1 MEHTIEHYLMSLVGL
16 ALPDRE
22 FELAAGDQTILT
34 SIARQVARGT
44 ALTDRQYELV
54 KSKLIDYRDQF
65 EKNDMVHLDL
75 ALDNLNQPLR
85 EIDRSQTITVED
97 GYVVVKFPFNKK
109 TISQLDTVS
118 SHYRQF
124 YSHEKGSN
132 LHRFKLYE
140 PVINQIIELFKN
152 KQFKIDPKL
161 TEVNNQIEEI
171 KTQESKYIPHVTAD
185 GLVNVDPRAEELAVK
200 EIGEFSRENRIKYWD
215 RSIRYGYR
223 KPQRYFDTASPL
235 AENLANRS
243 NIKEYVNPSAYTLK
257 DVVMAVKEL
266 DRFPLLVTLSR
277 KKEYHELQ
285 QLVEAFDFVDSQQQI
300 VLDRVEDAHDS
311 NYALNNFIKEKNFNR
326 WLDKDIKIVY
336 IFKSS
341 LPKLLLKN
349 DWRPIAHLS
358 LSGERENSMTSSYI
372 DQYCDLNIFHD
383 AQPSYWNNTMSRQ
396 LIQWV

>member
-1 MEHTIEHYLMSLVGL
+1 MEHTIEQYLISLT
-16 ALPDRE
+16 
-22 FELAAGDQTILT
+22 GDGDFVLDPKDKTILI

-65 EKNDMVHLDL
+65 ERNDMNHLDL

-85 EIDRSQTITVED
+85 KIDRSQTITVED

-132 LHRFKLYE
+132 QHRFKLYE
-140 PVINQIIELFKN
+140 PVINQIVELFKN
-152 KQFKIDPKL
+152 KQFEIDPKL
-161 TEVNNQIEEI
+161 IEINNKIEEI
-171 KTQESKYIPHVTAD
+171 KTQESKYVPHVTVD
-185 GLVNVDPRAEELAVK
+185 SLINVDSRVYELAAK

-215 RSIRYGYR
+215 RSFRYGY
-223 KPQRYFDTASPL
+223 KKQPKCFDTASPL
-235 AENLANRS
+235 AEDLANRS

-266 DRFPLLVTLSR
+266 DRFPLLITLSR

-285 QLVEAFDFVDSQQQI
+285 QLVEAFDFVDPQQQI
-300 VLDRVEDAHDS
+300 VLDRVEDTHDS

-326 WLDKDIKIVY
+326 WLDNDIKIAY

-349 DWRPIAHLS
+349 EWRPIAHLS
-358 LSGERENSMTSSYI
+358 LSGERENTMTSGYI
-372 DQYCDLNIFHD
+372 DQHCDLNIFHD

-396 LIQWV
+396 LNQWV